1 MYNIYN
7 VTNNRFV
14 EHKKYLRNNC
24 SKLRIRNCTLDKH
37 LLI

>member
-1 MYNIYN
+1 MYN

-14 EHKKYLRNNC
+14 EHTKYLHNNC
-24 SKLRIRNCTLDKH
+24 SKLRIRNWTLDKH